1 MEKLRRVHY
10 TPEFKLQAVQM
21 VDEDGLGVTEVAR
34 RLDMSSKTLEN
45 WVTAFQKEGMV
56 KSKQK
61 SPTAEQEEISRL
73 RQENLRLKM
82 ECDILKKA
90 AAYFAKESL

>member
-21 VDEDGLGVTEVAR
+21 VVEDGLGVTEVAQ
-34 RLDMSSKTLEN
+34 RLDMSAKTLEN
-45 WVTAFQKEGMV
+45 WVTAFRKEGMV

>member
-1 MEKLRRVHY
+1 
-10 TPEFKLQAVQM
+10 M

-45 WVTAFQKEGMV
+45 WVTAFRKEGMV

-82 ECDILKKA
+82 ECDI
-90 AAYFAKESL
+90 